1 MWVETRIVSI
11 PGFGQ
16 NDVNQELIYR
26 QNGRMVFFTA
36 KDAEA

>member
-1 MWVETRIVSI
+1 MWVETRIVLI

-16 NDVNQELIYR
+16 SDFNRELIYS
-26 QNGRMVFFTA
+26 QNERVIFFTA

>member
-16 NDVNQELIYR
+16 SDFNQELIYR
-26 QNGRMVFFTA
+26 QGRRGFA
-36 KDAEA
+36 KDRKGEIN